1 MAAWEWKAEDG
12 DCVLG
17 SLNHEYVAA
26 LEKASARLVEIG
38 PMTPPP
44 PGEVA
49 PDALWQYEEGM
60 VIGATVVSDE
70 GEEDVS
76 GQHAMTDW

>member
-1 MAAWEWKAEDG
+1 M
-12 DCVLG
+12 
-17 SLNHEYVAA
+17 
-26 LEKASARLVEIG
+26 EKASARLVEIG

-44 PGEVA
+44 EEIPAE
-49 PDALWQYEEGM
+49 ALWQYEEGM

-76 GQHAMTDW
+76 DHPAMTAW

>member
-1 MAAWEWKAEDG
+1 
-12 DCVLG
+12 
-17 SLNHEYVAA
+17 
-26 LEKASARLVEIG
+26 
-38 PMTPPP
+38 MTPPP